1 MFADGRCHFVN
12 LLYISGRRECVK
24 LLISGEGGLKCGENY
39 VRVVPVVGLYYVKIS
54 ENCHVKKKK
63 IYNDGL
69 LAVAF
74 MEYTS

>member
-39 VRVVPVVGLYYVKIS
+39 VRVVPVVGFYYVKIA
-54 ENCHVKKKK
+54 ENRHVKKK

-69 LAVAF
+69 FPVAF
-74 MEYTS
+74 MEYT